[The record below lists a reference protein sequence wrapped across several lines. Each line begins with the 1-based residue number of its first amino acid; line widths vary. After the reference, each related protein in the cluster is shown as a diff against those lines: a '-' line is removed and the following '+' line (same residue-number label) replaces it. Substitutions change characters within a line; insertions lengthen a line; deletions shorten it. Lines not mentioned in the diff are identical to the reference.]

1 MKNVFVIGIGGTG
14 MRCIENFIHLC
25 AIGMFDDT
33 TVHMLA
39 LDTDNNNGNFRRLSK
54 LVDLYQNINGG
65 NAKADTLFSA
75 KLKYYQFSP
84 NYGSN
89 DCTCNKIIDK
99 LSATSA
105 VIDKKDQDQNLS
117 VKLSDLVDLFIRP
130 EVCEMPL
137 AHGYRAQTQMGSM
150 LMYYAIQ
157 EEAYNARTKEDS
169 QLRQFLHELMGGQG
183 TGHQVFVFGSVFG
196 GTGASTIP
204 VIPHAFA
211 KAAEIL
217 GLKGTVDSNHF
228 ASVVLTNYF
237 QFNIADIGNEVVA
250 KSDKFALNS
259 QAALKFYANDQT
271 IQKIYKRLYL
281 LGREDIRSIPS
292 GGTGGASQCNPVDY
306 IELMAAFA
314 AYDFFKSC
322 DALAA
327 NPKLFE
333 ENEKNKFVYRAISA
347 DGMLGFS
354 NFAEDEDAKMFMRK
368 LGIMTA
374 ASCLNSAYDY
384 FENLRKD
391 VVTFDERL
399 LTNYL
404 KPYFQYFGLE
414 PWVDEKG
421 VPQKGWLNQ
430 IVESAHD
437 GGFKEGA
444 FFKPELFNLTTE
456 KEFKNYK
463 FNERLYN
470 MESAP
475 SFSVGLL
482 TNKFDVVK
490 KRFNEIKP
498 DRNNSLDALLER
510 TYLTL
515 RNLYFNE

>member
-33 TVHMLA
+33 VVHMLA

-65 NAKADTLFSA
+65 NAKSDTLFSA
-75 KLKYYQFSP
+75 KLKFYQFSP

-99 LSATSA
+99 LSASNT
-105 VIDKKDQDQNLS
+105 VIDEDS
-117 VKLSDLVDLFIRP
+117 RAKLSDLVDLFIRP

-150 LMYYAIQ
+150 LMYHAIL
-157 EEAYNARTKEDS
+157 EEAYRAKNQES
-169 QLRQFLHELMGGQG
+169 SPLRQFLNEIVGQG
-183 TGHQVFVFGSVFG
+183 AGQQIFVFGSVFG

-204 VIPHAFA
+204 VIPHAFD
-211 KAAEIL
+211 KAAKIL
-217 GLKGTVDSNHF
+217 VSEGTDLISCNHF
-228 ASVVLTNYF
+228 ASVTLTNYF
-237 QFNIADIGNEVVA
+237 QFNMADIGNEVVA

-259 QAALKFYANDQT
+259 QAALKFYANDPT
-271 IQKIYKRLYL
+271 VNKVYKRLYL

-306 IELMAAFA
+306 IELMSAFA
-314 AYDFFKSC
+314 AYDFFQAC
-322 DALAA
+322 DSLSA
-327 NPKLFE
+327 NPKAFE
-333 ENEKNKFVYRAISA
+333 ENEKNKFVYRSIQA

-354 NFAEDEDAKMFMRK
+354 NFVEGADVEKFMRK
-368 LGIMTA
+368 LGIMTV

-391 VVTFDERL
+391 VVSFDERL
-399 LTNYL
+399 LTDYL
-404 KPYFQYFGLE
+404 KPYFQFYGLE
-414 PWVDEKG
+414 PYVDEKG

-430 IVESAHD
+430 IVESAQD
-437 GGFKEGA
+437 SGFKEGA

-456 KEFKNYK
+456 KDFKNYK

-470 MESAP
+470 MESGH

-490 KRFNEIKP
+490 KRFNEVKP

-515 RNLYFNE
+515 HNLYFNE

>member
-54 LVDLYQNINGG
+54 LVNLYQNINGG

-99 LSATSA
+99 LSATNTVVDENSRA
-105 VIDKKDQDQNLS
+105 
-117 VKLSDLVDLFIRP
+117 KLADLVDLFIRP

-150 LMYYAIQ
+150 LMYHAIQ
-157 EEAYNARTKEDS
+157 EEAYRAKSSESSSLRLFLNDIIS
-169 QLRQFLHELMGGQG
+169 QGAGQ
-183 TGHQVFVFGSVFG
+183 QVFVFGSVFG

-211 KAAEIL
+211 EAAKIL
-217 GLKGTVDSNHF
+217 FGEGADLIGCNHF
-228 ASVVLTNYF
+228 ASVTLTNYF
-237 QFNIADIGNEVVA
+237 QFNMADIGSEVVA

-271 IQKIYKRLYL
+271 VNKVYKRLYL

-306 IELMAAFA
+306 LELMSAFA

-354 NFAEDEDAKMFMRK
+354 NFVDAEEVEKFMQK
-368 LGIMTA
+368 LGIMTV

-391 VVTFDERL
+391 VVPFDERL
-399 LTNYL
+399 LTDFL

-414 PWVDEKG
+414 PWIDEKG

-463 FNERLYN
+463 FNEKLYN

-515 RNLYFNE
+515 RNLYFNVNA